1 MRLMKAERQN
11 LILDILNKEK
21 KIVASE
27 ISCRLN
33 VSEDT
38 IRRDLNELDEKGLL
52 KRVHSGAIRRGPQA
66 VDFSIRE
73 DVSIEEKVRLAKKAV
88 KYIKP
93 DSVILIDGGTTNYQ
107 LIKQIPKDFNCTIVT
122 NSIPIISLLKFYPN
136 IKVLSLGGFLHKQ
149 SLVNIGYDTIKQLD
163 SVHADIYFMGISH
176 IDSDIGITIVTL
188 EECQTKQKMLS
199 VSSEV
204 IAMVTK
210 EKFDTVSNFVVG
222 KVNVITNLIIDD

>member
-27 ISCRLN
+27 ISSRLK

-52 KRVHSGAIRRGPQA
+52 KRVHSGAIKRGPKA
-66 VDFSIRE
+66 VDFSVRE
-73 DVSIEEKVRLAKKAV
+73 DVSIEEKIRLAKKAV

-93 DSVILIDGGTTNYQ
+93 DSVVLIDGGTTNYQ
-107 LIKQIPKDFNCTIVT
+107 LVKQIPKDFSCTIVT
-122 NSIPIISLLKFYPN
+122 NSIPIISLLKHYPN

-149 SLVNIGYDTIKQLD
+149 SLVNIGYDTIRQLD
-163 SVHADIYFMGISH
+163 SIHADIYFMGVSH
-176 IDSDIGITIVTL
+176 IDTEVGITIVTL
-188 EECQTKQKMLS
+188 EECQTKQKMVD
-199 VSSEV
+199 VSAEV
-204 IAMVTK
+204 IALVIK
-210 EKFDTVSNFVVG
+210 EKFGTVSNFVVG
-222 KVNVITNLIIDD
+222 KTSIITELIVDD

>member
-1 MRLMKAERQN
+1 MKLMKAERQN
-11 LILDILNKEK
+11 IILDILNKEK
-21 KIVASE
+21 KIIAKD
-27 ISCRLN
+27 ISTKLN

-52 KRVHSGAIRRGPQA
+52 KRVHSGAIKRGPKA

-73 DVSIEEKVRLAKKAV
+73 DVNIEEKIRLAKKAV

-107 LIKQIPKDFNCTIVT
+107 LIKQIPKDFSCIIIT
-122 NSIPIISLLKFYPN
+122 NSIPIISLLKYYPN

-149 SLVNIGYDTIKQLD
+149 SLVNIGYETIKQLE
-163 SVHADIYFMGISH
+163 SIHADMYFMGISH
-176 IDSDIGITIVTL
+176 IDSEIGITIVTL
-188 EECQTKQKMLS
+188 EECQTKQKMIE

-204 IAMVTK
+204 ISMVTK
-210 EKFDTVSNFVVG
+210 DKLETVSNFVVG
-222 KVNVITNLIIDD
+222 KTGIITNLVLDD